1 MGGNS
6 DQCLVV
12 AIGQRIL
19 NHSTVCRDFFEFCFR
34 LCTLKI
40 IIVLLPK
47 RGLMDGPFYTFKVS
61 KKTRVC

>member
-12 AIGQRIL
+12 AIGQGIPKYF
-19 NHSTVCRDFFEFCFR
+19 TVCRDFFEFCFR

-47 RGLMDGPFYTFKVS
+47 RGLMDSPFYTFKVS

>member
-12 AIGQRIL
+12 DIGQRIL
-19 NHSTVCRDFFEFCFR
+19 NHRTVCRDYFEFCSR
-34 LCTLKI
+34 LCTLKL

-47 RGLMDGPFYTFKVS
+47 RGLINGRFYIFKVS
-61 KKTRVC
+61 KKTRVG

>member
-1 MGGNS
+1 MGSNS

-12 AIGQRIL
+12 AIGQRIT
-19 NHSTVCRDFFEFCFR
+19 NYFTVCRDFFEFCFR

-47 RGLMDGPFYTFKVS
+47 RGLMESPFYSFKAS
-61 KKTRVC
+61 KKTRLC

>member
-6 DQCLVV
+6 NQCLAVLNS
-12 AIGQRIL
+12 QRIL
-19 NHSTVCRDFFEFCFR
+19 IHSTERRDFFEFCFR

-40 IIVLLPK
+40 IIVLLLK
-47 RGLMDGPFYTFKVS
+47 RGLMDSPFYTFKVS

>member
-1 MGGNS
+1 MEGNS
-6 DQCLVV
+6 DQCLIV

-19 NHSTVCRDFFEFCFR
+19 IHRTVCRDFFEFCFR

-47 RGLMDGPFYTFKVS
+47 RGLMESPFYSLKAG
-61 KKTRVC
+61 KKTRVF